1 MENEVKGLYCL
12 WSWWRENYSGLF
24 ACLRLNEVE
33 RCLPSTFSLPW
44 VCELLAGQNKSKT
57 HARALVGMHM
67 LEQILVLQ
75 NPSLEYSWRSHPWN
89 CFSHEKSEEKV
100 GYGWCG
106 KGCLKFLDV
115 FLRPSFE
122 TRTSRVVQR
131 GQSPGPWSG
140 RAGHEA
146 AEPLRSASEPAVIL
160 ILPVCW
166 TDILIFCMS
175 PQLKKSWAVLPKGD
189 SSTLEVWWDEDRY
202 CCP

>member
-1 MENEVKGLYCL
+1 
-12 WSWWRENYSGLF
+12 
-24 ACLRLNEVE
+24 
-33 RCLPSTFSLPW
+33 
-44 VCELLAGQNKSKT
+44 
-57 HARALVGMHM
+57 MHM

-75 NPSLEYSWRSHPWN
+75 NPSLEYSWRSHSWN

-122 TRTSRVVQR
+122 TRTSRAVQR

-175 PQLKKSWAVLPKGD
+175 HSLRKVGQSYLREIAVPWNYDGMRIDTVVLKSQGFELQMAETY
-189 SSTLEVWWDEDRY
+189 SI
-202 CCP
+202 